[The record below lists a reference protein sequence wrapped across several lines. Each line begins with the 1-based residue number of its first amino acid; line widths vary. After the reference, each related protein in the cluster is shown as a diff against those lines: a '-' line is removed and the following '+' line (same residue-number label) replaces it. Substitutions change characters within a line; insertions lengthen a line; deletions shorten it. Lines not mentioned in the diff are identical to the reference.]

1 MDNIRF
7 IKKTDNEFSSVQMIR
22 TTVFTNEQGANANE
36 EFDSYDH
43 IADFA
48 LLFDNDKAVATARAV
63 KTEDG
68 FKIGR
73 IAVLKD
79 YRGKGYGDLIV
90 RAVIEKAF
98 SYGADYVLVDSQ
110 NHAVPFYEK
119 IGFSVIGEQIIDRG
133 IAHIPMRIERTDYYG
148 K

>member
-1 MDNIRF
+1 M
-7 IKKTDNEFSSVQMIR
+7 
-22 TTVFTNEQGANANE
+22 
-36 EFDSYDH
+36 
-43 IADFA
+43 
-48 LLFDNDKAVATARAV
+48 LFDDNKAVATARAV

>member
-1 MDNIRF
+1 MDNIKI
-7 IKKTDNEFSSVQMIR
+7 IKKTDKEFSLVQAIR

-36 EFDSYDH
+36 EFDSYDD

-48 LLFDNDKAVATARAV
+48 LLFDDNKAVATARAV

-73 IAVLKD
+73 IAVLKE

-98 SYGADYVLVDSQ
+98 NYGSDFVLVDSQ
-110 NHAVPFYEK
+110 NHAVPFYKK
-119 IGFSVIGEQIIDRG
+119 IGFKQIGQQIIDRG

-148 K
+148 R

>member
-1 MDNIRF
+1 MDNLKF
-7 IKKTDNEFSSVQMIR
+7 IKKTDKEFSSVEMIR

-36 EFDSYDH
+36 EFDSYDD

-48 LLFDNDKAVATARAV
+48 LLFDDNKAVATARAV

-98 SYGADYVLVDSQ
+98 SYGADYVFVDSQ

>member
-1 MDNIRF
+1 MDNIKF
-7 IKKTDNEFSSVQMIR
+7 IKKTNSEFSLVQMIR

-36 EFDSYDH
+36 EFDSYDD

-48 LLFDNDKAVATARAV
+48 LLFDDNKAVATARAV

-73 IAVLKD
+73 IAVLKE

-98 SYGADYVLVDSQ
+98 NYGFDFVLVDSQ

-119 IGFSVIGEQIIDRG
+119 IGFKEIGQQIIDRG
-133 IAHIPMRIERTDYYG
+133 IAHIPMRMERTDYYG
-148 K
+148 R